1 MRRVVMSSVAA
12 VLLFA
17 GFLHVLGPARLVA
30 QLAGADPVVF
40 ALGLLGVVLA
50 LACWSEA
57 TRRLFRSSGAVFTP
71 RRAFVA
77 YGTGAFGKQVL
88 PMGNAGGPAVMAYAF
103 DREAKLGYSRA
114 LAVVVVVELMSLAAS
129 IVLATVGIVVLLG
142 QGAPTGAVRWL
153 GVGVA
158 SIGLLLALLSLV
170 IWYRRD
176 GVTAALASGAALVRP
191 TVARVAPGIAT
202 RLDPDRVAAG
212 LERYY
217 ATVDEVFADR
227 RSVLIAAALTQ
238 LGWVLFVVPLY
249 TSGLALGVQL
259 PLALVLF
266 LVPAAGLTTAFPLPG
281 GLGGLEIALA
291 ALLAALSVLE
301 LPESGA
307 VVVLYRLCSFWFFV
321 FVGGLCAFV
330 ATASVPDL
338 ADSIDA
344 PVATLGDPPLVEED
358 TE

>member
-1 MRRVVMSSVAA
+1 MRRVAISSVAA

-17 GFLHVLGPARLVA
+17 GFLYVLGPARLAA
-30 QLAGADPVVF
+30 QLAGADPAVF

-57 TRRLFRSSGAVFTP
+57 TRRLFRSSGAAFSS

-103 DREAKLGYSRA
+103 DREARLGYSRA
-114 LAVVVVVELMSLAAS
+114 LAVVVVTEFLSLAAS
-129 IVLATVGIVVLLG
+129 IVLATVGIVVLLS
-142 QGAPTGAVRWL
+142 QGAPAGAVRWL

-158 SIGLLLALLSLV
+158 IVAVLLALLSLV
-170 IWYRRD
+170 VWYRRA
-176 GVTAALASGAALVRP
+176 GVTAALASGVALVQP
-191 TVARVAPGIAT
+191 TVAAVAPGIAT
-202 RLDPDRVAAG
+202 RLDPERVATG

-217 ATVDEVFADR
+217 ATVDEVVADR
-227 RSVLIAAALTQ
+227 RSVLVAAGLTQ
-238 LGWVLFVVPLY
+238 LGWVLFVLPLY

-259 PLALVLF
+259 PIALVLF
-266 LVPAAGLTTAFPLPG
+266 LVPAAGLATAFPLPG

-291 ALLAALSVLE
+291 ALLTALSVLE
-301 LPESGA
+301 LAESGA
-307 VVVLYRLCSFWFFV
+307 VVVLYRLCAFWFFV
-321 FVGGLCAFV
+321 FVGGVCAFV

-338 ADSIDA
+338 ADSLDT
-344 PVATLGDPPLVEED
+344 PVGALGEPPLVDEE